1 MRQNSLKSL
10 RKMRPARYSFDCQL
24 TLTVY
29 PSGQKHE
36 LWGRAADISEGG
48 MAATLSE
55 ALEIGD
61 IALIGIDVENH
72 TVTLRAAVRYC
83 RGHFCGFEF
92 LALSQ
97 AQRDVIKSLCAR
109 LHPIPVV
116 NPNRDE

>member
-1 MRQNSLKSL
+1 
-10 RKMRPARYSFDCQL
+10 MRPARYSFDCQL

-29 PSGQKHE
+29 RSGQKQE

-55 ALEIGD
+55 ALEVGD
-61 IALIGIDVENH
+61 IALIGIPIQNH
-72 TVTLRAAVRYC
+72 PVPLRAAVRYR

-116 NPNRDE
+116 NPNRDD